1 MLEILSRRNYQQ
13 LSISVAR
20 VSVIILGVPIFI
32 NRCVAEE
39 KLKVLQALVQQL
51 LTYVSVRD
59 IIEDSHEKLRQV
71 RNELRQ
77 YQWAGQR
84 RDRDEANFW

>member
-1 MLEILSRRNYQQ
+1 MYIRTYHYHL
-13 LSISVAR
+13 V
-20 VSVIILGVPIFI
+20 VP
-32 NRCVAEE
+32 VLEE

-59 IIEDSHEKLRQV
+59 VIEDSHEKLRQL

>member
-1 MLEILSRRNYQQ
+1 MDFQQ
-13 LSISVAR
+13 LSVSVAR
-20 VSVIILGVPIFI
+20 VSVIISGVLSFI